1 MQKINS
7 VYPEN
12 YKMFILKLNKCS
24 SCKLLNGFPKNE
36 QMSILSIIKWLSYIN
51 RMFKLKMN
59 KCSSKKWTSVHLKNE
74 QMQKIKLH
82 IRSQTINF
90 FSVS

>member
-36 QMSILSIIKWLSYIN
+36 QMSILSIIK
-51 RMFKLKMN
+51 
-59 KCSSKKWTSVHLKNE
+59 
-74 QMQKIKLH
+74 
-82 IRSQTINF
+82 
-90 FSVS
+90 